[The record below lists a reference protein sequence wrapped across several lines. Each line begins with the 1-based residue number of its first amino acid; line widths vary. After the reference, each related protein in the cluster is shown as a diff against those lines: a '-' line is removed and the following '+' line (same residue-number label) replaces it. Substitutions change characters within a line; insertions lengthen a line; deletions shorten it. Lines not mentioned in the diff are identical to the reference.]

1 MISEGR
7 SPLSLDGRPLR
18 GALSPPAQ
26 FSVSSHT
33 HRPILGFVT
42 HTPPNSRFRQLDQ
55 HLHKASDEL
64 SRRQA
69 SSALGTTLVGLGSPS
84 SPSLFTSNVAVPPL
98 IAIDELI
105 KSNERVL
112 RNLVQNQNA
121 AILQRGPRTPAR
133 SQRSPLRML
142 PAPATPL
149 DTAQRAALASGR
161 ARCSAMHVPYRVTP
175 RHQVC
180 VPPSCPRAA
189 PECDRLPLI
198 ASECV

>member
-1 MISEGR
+1 M
-7 SPLSLDGRPLR
+7 
-18 GALSPPAQ
+18 
-26 FSVSSHT
+26 
-33 HRPILGFVT
+33 
-42 HTPPNSRFRQLDQ
+42 
-55 HLHKASDEL
+55 
-64 SRRQA
+64 
-69 SSALGTTLVGLGSPS
+69 SPS
-84 SPSLFTSNVAVPPL
+84 SPGLFTSHVAVPPL

-180 VPPSCPRAA
+180 VCAPSCPRVRPIAA
-189 PECDRLPLI
+189 DCG
-198 ASECV
+198 

>member
-26 FSVSSHT
+26 FSVSS
-33 HRPILGFVT
+33 

-84 SPSLFTSNVAVPPL
+84 SPGLFT
-98 IAIDELI
+98 
-105 KSNERVL
+105 R
-112 RNLVQNQNA
+112 
-121 AILQRGPRTPAR
+121 
-133 SQRSPLRML
+133 
-142 PAPATPL
+142 
-149 DTAQRAALASGR
+149 
-161 ARCSAMHVPYRVTP
+161 
-175 RHQVC
+175 
-180 VPPSCPRAA
+180 
-189 PECDRLPLI
+189 
-198 ASECV
+198 

>member
-1 MISEGR
+1 M
-7 SPLSLDGRPLR
+7 
-18 GALSPPAQ
+18 
-26 FSVSSHT
+26 
-33 HRPILGFVT
+33 
-42 HTPPNSRFRQLDQ
+42 
-55 HLHKASDEL
+55 
-64 SRRQA
+64 
-69 SSALGTTLVGLGSPS
+69 SPS
-84 SPSLFTSNVAVPPL
+84 SPGLFTSHVAVPPL

-112 RNLVQNQNA
+112 KNLVQNQNA

-142 PAPATPL
+142 RAPATPL

-180 VPPSCPRAA
+180 VPLSCPRAA

-198 ASECV
+198 AVECVCVPLIAC